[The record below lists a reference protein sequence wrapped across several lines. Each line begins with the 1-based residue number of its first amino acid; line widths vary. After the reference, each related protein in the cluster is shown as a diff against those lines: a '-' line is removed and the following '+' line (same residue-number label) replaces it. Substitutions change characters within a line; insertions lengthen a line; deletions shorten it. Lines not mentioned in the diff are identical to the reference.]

1 MGRPSPVFA
10 LYDGNL
16 ANYLRNGRGV
26 HVIDF
31 DDAAIPCPSAADPAR
46 SRHRPG
52 TAWQIPTVQSIL
64 GNPVYTGHAAW
75 SCTYAE
81 HELADEDNLALG
93 FAQHVRRA
101 APDQ

>member
-1 MGRPSPVFA
+1 M
-10 LYDGNL
+10 
-16 ANYLRNGRGV
+16 
-26 HVIDF
+26 
-31 DDAAIPCPSAADPAR
+31 
-46 SRHRPG
+46 
-52 TAWQIPTVQSIL
+52 QSIL